1 MSMRIQKHQMFQ
13 FSQFNDGVLTVQ
25 SQRVGERPPGSS
37 SQPALLL
44 AQSNFFSEDF
54 SQAVKK

>member
-1 MSMRIQKHQMFQ
+1 MWLDQVDQDI
-13 FSQFNDGVLTVQ
+13 DLTLVK

-44 AQSNFFSEDF
+44 TQTKF
-54 SQAVKK
+54 